1 MGDGLQYPVQSQHLV
16 RTYESMGDTSTR
28 LEENIKI
35 VSSNNLDKISN
46 QTLST
51 DTNAAIINIVDDVWL
66 VFMFFLF
73 FFLNPFCF
81 D

>member
-16 RTYESMGDTSTR
+16 RSYESMGDTNTR

-46 QTLST
+46 QTIST
-51 DTNAAIINIVDDVWL
+51 DTNAAIINIVDDDW
-66 VFMFFLF
+66 
-73 FFLNPFCF
+73 
-81 D
+81 